1 MKVLKFGGG
10 CLKDAE
16 SIKKIPKIL
25 AQFQKEKLIIVVSAF
40 GKITNL
46 LELHQYDEV
55 SRFLFTL
62 MTNLGFDSIEQERL
76 MEMPIAPSWVHQ
88 NTQPSSFIK
97 FLQSNNLS
105 YPNRICMGEYI
116 SSIILH
122 HYLNKILIDNI
133 VIDAALAIKTKT
145 WIKDVNY
152 AEFDSII
159 NPQKDNL
166 FFYNSQNLSPNIVYD
181 QMSQNIIITQGF
193 IASENLNLIHSD
205 FTKLKRTTLGREG
218 SDYSAAIFSAMFNAE
233 QVILYKDVDGVY
245 NADPKMHPNAQF
257 FKELSYE
264 EAFSICNNK
273 KPIVHPKTI
282 KYLMGFSIPLLVKH
296 FNNTQSPGTYIS

>member
-25 AQFQKEKLIIVVSAF
+25 AQFQQEKLIIVVSAF

-55 SRFLFTL
+55 SRFLITL
-62 MTNLGFDSIEQERL
+62 MNNLGFDAIEQERL
-76 MEMPIAPSWVHQ
+76 MKMPIAPSFSNQHI
-88 NTQPSSFIK
+88 QPSSFIN
-97 FLQSNNLS
+97 FLKNNNLS
-105 YPNRICMGEYI
+105 YSDRICMGEYI
-116 SSIILH
+116 SSLIIH
-122 HYLNKILIDNI
+122 HYLNKILIKNI
-133 VIDAALAIKTKT
+133 VIDAALALKTYK
-145 WIKDVNY
+145 WMQNVNY
-152 AEFDSII
+152 ADFDSTI
-159 NPQKDNL
+159 NLKQDAL
-166 FFYNSQNLSPNIVYD
+166 FFYNSQKISHALYD
-181 QMSQNIIITQGF
+181 EISQNTIITQGF
-193 IASENLNLIHSD
+193 IASENPNLIHSD

-218 SDYSAAIFSAMFNAE
+218 SDYSAAIFSVMFSAE

-245 NADPKMHPNAQF
+245 NADPKMYPNAQL
-257 FKELSYE
+257 FKELSYK

-282 KYLMGFSIPLLVKH
+282 RFLMDYSIPLLVKN
-296 FNNTQSPGTYIS
+296 FNNTQSPGSYIS